1 MPYPS
6 LTLGRGRYLLVEG
19 ALCLDPAGEIT
30 LCSNT
35 DAKTRQVPDRFLR
48 LGYVLP
54 ERVLRLSLLSTT
66 AQAISPLI
74 CSHLAPLPKAQRKTA
89 IGK

>member
-19 ALCLDPAGEIT
+19 AVGLDPAGEIT
-30 LCSNT
+30 PCSNT
-35 DAKTRQVPDRFLR
+35 DTKNRQVPDRFLR

-54 ERVLRLSLLSTT
+54 EMVLRLSLLSTT

-74 CSHLAPLPKAQRKTA
+74 CSHLASLPKAQ
-89 IGK
+89 